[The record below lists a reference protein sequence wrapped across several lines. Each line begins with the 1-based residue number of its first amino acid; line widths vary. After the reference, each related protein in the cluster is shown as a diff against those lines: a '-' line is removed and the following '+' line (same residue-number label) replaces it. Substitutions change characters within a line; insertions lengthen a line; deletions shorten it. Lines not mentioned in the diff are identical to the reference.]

1 MVTAAVYKNSFKG
14 EINMDSNNEK
24 FQKQFSEK
32 NVFVD
37 ELIHQNIKLTNQNIG
52 LIIDNNELMK
62 RAEELETTNKRL
74 RIGNLEVEGDGRV
87 VIIIGK
93 K

>member
-1 MVTAAVYKNSFKG
+1 
-14 EINMDSNNEK
+14 MDSNNEK

-52 LIIDNNELMK
+52 LIIDNNELIK
-62 RAEELETTNKRL
+62 KVEELEGTNKEL
-74 RIGNLEVEGDGRV
+74 RIKNLEVGGNKRI
-87 VIIIGK
+87 VIVIREK
-93 K
+93 S

>member
-1 MVTAAVYKNSFKG
+1 
-14 EINMDSNNEK
+14 MDSNNEK
-24 FQKQFSEK
+24 FQEQFSEK

-52 LIIDNNELMK
+52 LIIDNNELTK
-62 RAEELETTNKRL
+62 RVEELETTDKTL
-74 RIGNLEVEGDGRV
+74 RIRNLEVEGDRRV

>member
-1 MVTAAVYKNSFKG
+1 
-14 EINMDSNNEK
+14 MDSNNEK
-24 FQKQFSEK
+24 FQEQFSGK

-62 RAEELETTNKRL
+62 RVEELEGTNKGL
-74 RIGNLEVEGDGRV
+74 RIGNLEVGGDKRV
-87 VIIIGK
+87 VIFIREK
-93 K
+93 S

>member
-1 MVTAAVYKNSFKG
+1 
-14 EINMDSNNEK
+14 MDSNNEK
-24 FQKQFSEK
+24 FQEQFSEK
-32 NVFVD
+32 NIFLD

-52 LIIDNNELMK
+52 LIIDNDELIK
-62 RAEELETTNKRL
+62 RVEELERPNKKL
-74 RIGNLEVEGDGRV
+74 RIGNLEVEGDRRV

>member
-1 MVTAAVYKNSFKG
+1 
-14 EINMDSNNEK
+14 MDSNNEK
-24 FQKQFSEK
+24 FREQFSEK

-74 RIGNLEVEGDGRV
+74 RIGNLEVEGDRRV